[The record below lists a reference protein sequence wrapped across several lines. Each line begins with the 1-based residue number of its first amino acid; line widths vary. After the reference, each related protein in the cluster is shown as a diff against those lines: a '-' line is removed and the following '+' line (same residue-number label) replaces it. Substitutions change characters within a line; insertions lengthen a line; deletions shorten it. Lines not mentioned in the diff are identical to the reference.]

1 MTLFATAFDFES
13 ADLLAEL
20 DVPAFKFASGDL
32 RNTPLQK
39 HVAAFGKPMFLS
51 TGGGTLED
59 VERAVD
65 TILPLNDQLC
75 VLQCTAAYPA
85 STEDL
90 NLNVITT
97 LRERFPELVI
107 GLSDHQNGIAMAVVA
122 YMLGARVI
130 EKHFTLDHALKGRD
144 HAFSLMPEGMRR
156 LVRDLHRVP
165 AALGDATKRP
175 LPIEADPIEKMGKKL
190 VAARELEQGHVL
202 ALDDLAIKSPA
213 DGGLPPYELDRLVG
227 RRLRRP
233 IAFEDFVTFDDV
245 EPVSR
250 ARRSAR
256 RRAAVTELEPLLER
270 VRFAIFDFDG
280 VFTDNRVWVNERGEE
295 TARLLA
301 QRRARAA
308 PARRGR
314 RAVSDRLDGAEPDR
328 RRARAEAG
336 RRLRAGRG
344 RQAVRRARAHG
355 RRSASRSTRPPTSA
369 TTSTTPTACV
379 PSACRSCPPTPGR
392 RWRRSRSGCSR
403 GPAARAACESSATP
417 CGRRQRS

>member
-1 MTLFATAFDFES
+1 MAAMPDERPRQLTVDGVEIGDDRRCYVIAEVGHNHQGDVEQARRLIDAAKECGVNAVKLQKRSNRTLYTREFYERPYDNELSFGRTYGEHREALELGADDYRELLRHAREVGVTVFATAFDFES

-32 RNTPLQK
+32 RNTPLQR

-51 TGGGTLED
+51 TGGGTMAD

-65 TILPLNDQLC
+65 TILPINDRLS

-85 STEDL
+85 SVEDL
-90 NLNVITT
+90 NLSVITT
-97 LRERFPELVI
+97 LRERFPQLVI

-165 AALGDATKRP
+165 AALGDAEKRP

-190 VAARELEQGHVL
+190 VAARELELGQVL
-202 ALDDLAIKSPA
+202 TAEDLAIKSPA

-233 IAFEDFVTFDDV
+233 VAAEDFVTFDDV
-245 EPVSR
+245 EPVSEH
-250 ARRSAR
+250 AGAH
-256 RRAAVTELEPLLER
+256 A
-270 VRFAIFDFDG
+270 
-280 VFTDNRVWVNERGEE
+280 
-295 TARLLA
+295 TAR
-301 QRRARAA
+301 
-308 PARRGR
+308 P
-314 RAVSDRLDGAEPDR
+314 
-328 RRARAEAG
+328 
-336 RRLRAGRG
+336 
-344 RQAVRRARAHG
+344 
-355 RRSASRSTRPPTSA
+355 
-369 TTSTTPTACV
+369 
-379 PSACRSCPPTPGR
+379 
-392 RWRRSRSGCSR
+392 
-403 GPAARAACESSATP
+403 
-417 CGRRQRS
+417 